1 MDEGTQF
8 LIRHGG
14 QVVFWVIFAEQMGLP
29 VPGIPVLIAA
39 GALAGTG
46 KMSLASALGLPVVA
60 SLGADYLWFY
70 LGRNRGGSVLSWLC
84 RISLEP
90 DSCVRQ
96 TENLFQ
102 RHGIRSLLIAKFV
115 PGLSTVTPPLAG
127 MFGMSA
133 SRFLLYDGTGAF
145 LWAGTSV
152 GLGYLFSNQLEQ
164 MAKLLANTGTLLLI
178 VLVGA
183 LAAFI
188 GYKYVQRQRYL
199 RELRMARISVD
210 ELKRMMDSGEDLTIV
225 DLRHPLDL
233 QANPHVIPGARHM
246 PMEEIEHR
254 HHEIPRDRDIVLY
267 CACPNEVTSARSA
280 LLLKKNGIHRVR
292 PLAGGIEA
300 WRDRNF
306 PLEVRPPAQTPAV
319 SPTA

>member
-1 MDEGTQF
+1 VDEGTQF

-14 QVVFWVIFAEQMGLP
+14 QVVFWVIFAEQLGLP

-46 KMSLASALGLPVVA
+46 KMSLASAAGLPVIA
-60 SLGADYLWFY
+60 SLVADYAWFY
-70 LGRNRGGSVLSWLC
+70 LGRNRGGPVLSWLC

-90 DSCVRQ
+90 DSCVRR

-102 RHGIRSLLIAKFV
+102 RHGARSLLIAKFV

-133 SRFLLYDGTGAF
+133 SRFLLYDGSGAF
-145 LWAGTSV
+145 LWVGTSV

-164 MAKLLANTGTLLLI
+164 IARLLAGTGTLLVVI
-178 VLVGA
+178 LVGA
-183 LAAFI
+183 LGGFI
-188 GYKYVQRQRYL
+188 GYKYVQRQRFL
-199 RELRMARISVD
+199 RELRMARITVD
-210 ELKRMMDSGEDLTIV
+210 ELKGKMDSGEDLAIV

-233 QANPHVIPGARHM
+233 EANPHVIPGAQHM
-246 PMEEIEHR
+246 LPEEIEHR

-267 CACPNEVTSARSA
+267 CACPNEVTSARTA
-280 LLLKKNGIHRVR
+280 LLLKNNGIQRVR

-300 WRDRNF
+300 WRERNF
-306 PLEVRPPAQTPAV
+306 PLEVRPHTPTPEV
-319 SPTA
+319 SLTP